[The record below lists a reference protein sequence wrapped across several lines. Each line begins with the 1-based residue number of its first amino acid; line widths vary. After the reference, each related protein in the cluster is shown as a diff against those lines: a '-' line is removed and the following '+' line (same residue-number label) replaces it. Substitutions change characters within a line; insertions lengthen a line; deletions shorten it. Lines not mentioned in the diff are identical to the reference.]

1 MTETAAA
8 RSFIDDIPAAAALE
22 HLAGAQRG
30 ISTWLAGDTLDIV
43 VGPGRM
49 ISVRSARDDDRPV
62 VARLHRDG
70 ATYELEPLDE
80 QQVWVNGERVRSRR
94 LDARDLVQFGD
105 DGPLVRYRLF
115 ANGSGPRK
123 SVGEIVSDCIDCV
136 RHGRRP
142 LPARIGAAVR
152 DAVADIS
159 RRTTLLFRIGVVAAI
174 AALAALSLL
183 QTRSSARLERQL
195 AEETGR
201 LESFAQALARTQA
214 ESLQPGDLAD
224 LQRQLDHGLS
234 SAASRVAALEARTT
248 ATAAVIARAARSI
261 AFLQGAYAFR
271 EPDSERWLRYV
282 ADDQG
287 RILMDARGRPL
298 LGLDAEGPVAERQF
312 TGTAFLVSAS
322 GLLLT
327 NRHVAL
333 PWEGD
338 ANLEALAASGLEP
351 AFRKFIAYLPGIEE
365 PFTVNLIRASD
376 EADLALLDSSDLPGE
391 VPHLEFGGAPPGVG
405 DEIVVMGYPTGLR
418 SMLAQAGGA
427 FTESLMSEQ
436 DIDFWHVAGRLAREG
451 FVRPLASRGIVGQ
464 VSPNT
469 VVYDAETTR
478 GGSGG
483 PVLDLQG
490 RVVAVNTAIIPEFG
504 GSNFGVPAAF
514 ARRLLDQGAGG
525 S

>member
-22 HLAGAQRG
+22 HLSGAQRG

-62 VARLHRDG
+62 VAGLHRDG
-70 ATYELEPLDE
+70 TTYELEPLDE

-94 LDARDLVQFGD
+94 LDARDLVQFGE

-142 LPARIGAAVR
+142 LPARLGAAVR

-183 QTRSSARLERQL
+183 QTRSSARIERQL

-201 LESFAQALARTQA
+201 LESFARALARTRA

-282 ADDQG
+282 ADDRG

-333 PWEGD
+333 PGKATPTWRRSRPAGSSRRFASSSPTFRESGTPPLTTTSGK
-338 ANLEALAASGLEP
+338 ARARRGPAGTSRAAGGGAASEG
-351 AFRKFIAYLPGIEE
+351 
-365 PFTVNLIRASD
+365 
-376 EADLALLDSSDLPGE
+376 
-391 VPHLEFGGAPPGVG
+391 GGA
-405 DEIVVMGYPTGLR
+405 
-418 SMLAQAGGA
+418 A
-427 FTESLMSEQ
+427 
-436 DIDFWHVAGRLAREG
+436 AGRGGRRRQGAPHPGGMEGGGGGRRAHREREGGRGHRLLARRRPPRREG

-483 PVLDLQG
+483 PVLNMQG
-490 RVVAVNTAIIPEFG
+490 QVVAVNTAIIPEFG

-514 ARRLLDQGAGG
+514 ARRLLDEGDGG
-525 S
+525 P